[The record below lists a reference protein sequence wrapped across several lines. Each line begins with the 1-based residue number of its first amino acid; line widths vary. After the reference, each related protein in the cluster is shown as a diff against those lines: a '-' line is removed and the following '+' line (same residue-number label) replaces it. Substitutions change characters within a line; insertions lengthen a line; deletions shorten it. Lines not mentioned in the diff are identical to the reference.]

1 MLHKFYHFLMA
12 RQVIFALFLIVI
24 GWFLLQTRDI
34 IVSIFI
40 AYIIMAAL
48 MPAVKWFKGQGVPH
62 IFAVLIPYLTV
73 IVFLILIIL
82 PLIPFVASQIQSLVT
97 DLPDFINEA
106 ALNVGI
112 NIDANTIQETVAR
125 ESNSIGRNAVS
136 LTTKV
141 FGGIFATLTVM
152 IVSFYMLY
160 YQEGFKRSVASLF
173 HKNDQE
179 HVIETMN
186 KINDKLGAWLR
197 GQFVLCVAIGV
208 LTYIVLTL
216 LGVPFALPLALIAAL
231 FEVVPTLGPILSA
244 VPAIIVALT
253 FNPPLAIVVAAAY
266 FIIQMLEN
274 NLLVPKIMQR
284 AVGLNPVVV
293 IVGVMVGASLLGI
306 PGALLSIPFIS
317 FIMVLFK
324 SLNEVKAK

>member
-1 MLHKFYHFLMA
+1 MLHKFYHFLLA
-12 RQVIFALFLIVI
+12 RQIILALFLFAI
-24 GWFLLQTRDI
+24 GWFLFQTRDI
-34 IVSIFI
+34 LVSIFI

-48 MPAVKWFKGQGVPH
+48 MPAVKWFRGQGVPH
-62 IFAVLIPYLTV
+62 IFSVLIPYLTV

-82 PLIPFVASQIQSLVT
+82 PLIPFVATQVQSLIT

-106 ALNVGI
+106 AMNVGI
-112 NIDANTIQETVAR
+112 NIDAGTIQDTVAR
-125 ESNSIGRNAVS
+125 ESESIGRNAVS

-152 IVSFYMLY
+152 IVSFYMLF

-197 GQFVLCVAIGV
+197 GQFVLCFAIGL

-231 FEVVPTLGPILSA
+231 FEVVPTLGPILAA

-253 FNPPLAIVVAAAY
+253 FNPPLAIAVAIAY
-266 FIIQMLEN
+266 FVIQMLEN
-274 NLLVPKIMQR
+274 NLLVPKIMER
-284 AVGLNPVVV
+284 AVGLNPVIV
-293 IVGVMVGASLLGI
+293 IIGVMVGASLMGV

-317 FIMVLFK
+317 FIIVLFK
-324 SLNEVKAK
+324 SLNEVREK